1 MMAESLITWLVFLLT
16 FGGMVLLHEFGHF
29 IVARLN
35 HIEVEEFGIGLPT
48 PGAITLFHWR
58 GTRFTFNWLPFGGFV
73 RPKGENDPSVPGG
86 LAAANPWRRLAVLFA
101 GPLMNLL
108 TAVVVFAIVIA
119 LSGMP
124 VPGPILVHN
133 VSPDSPAQAA
143 GLQAN
148 DRIIAIN
155 GQELTGVQSA
165 IELIRANLDKPV
177 TMLVERNGERIM
189 IEATPLSSRPPSEGA
204 LGIELSTPRRPAT
217 PLEVI
222 SGGFAI
228 TGLQAVSILYLPI
241 ALVQGIIQPGE
252 ARLVGLKGIFDMFGA
267 AVQQD
272 VQTRQ
277 PSSSSPPEPTNWTLN
292 LIGLLSVSLG
302 VMNLLPIP
310 ALDGGRILFTLPEL
324 VFRRRIPPRFE
335 TMINGIA
342 MLLLIALML
351 FINAMDFIN
360 PITPPIP

>member
-1 MMAESLITWLVFLLT
+1 MTETVITWLVFLLT

-29 IVARLN
+29 VVARLN
-35 HIEVEEFGIGLPT
+35 NIEVEEFGIGLPT

-58 GTRFTFNWLPFGGFV
+58 GTRFTLNWLPFGGFV
-73 RPKGENDPSVPGG
+73 RPKGENDPAIPGG

-108 TAVVVFAIVIA
+108 TAVIVFAIVVS
-119 LSGMP
+119 LSGVA
-124 VPGPILVHN
+124 VPGPIVVRN
-133 VSPDSPAQAA
+133 VSPSSPAQAA
-143 GLQAN
+143 GLQPD
-148 DRIIAIN
+148 DRIVAMN
-155 GQELTGVQSA
+155 GQDLTSVQSA
-165 IELIRANLDKPV
+165 IDIIRANLDKPV
-177 TMLVERNGERIM
+177 TLLIERDAQQITL
-189 IEATPLSSRPPSEGA
+189 EATPLSSRSAEQGA
-204 LGIELSTPRRPAT
+204 LGVELSSPRRPAT
-217 PLEVI
+217 PAESI
-222 SGGFAI
+222 GGGFAI
-228 TGLQAVSILYLPI
+228 TGLQAVSILYLPV
-241 ALVQGIIQPGE
+241 ALVQGLIQPGE

-277 PSSSSPPEPTNWTLN
+277 PAGASAAPPSHWTLN

-324 VFRRRIPPRFE
+324 LFRRRIPVKYE
-335 TMINGIA
+335 NMINSVA

-351 FINAMDFIN
+351 FINAMDFLN
-360 PITPPIP
+360 PIKPPIP